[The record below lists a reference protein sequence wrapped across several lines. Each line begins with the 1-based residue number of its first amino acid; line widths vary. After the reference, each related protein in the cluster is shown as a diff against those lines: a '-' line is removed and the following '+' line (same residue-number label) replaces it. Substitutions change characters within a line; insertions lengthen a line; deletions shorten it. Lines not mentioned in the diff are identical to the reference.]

1 MDPGKKQRKAA
12 QAEAKRSEQALAAQ
26 TAATQ
31 QKQAEESKRQ
41 AALDADKQQRANLA
55 SNLLFGASDEALGSI
70 TGPQKKKTLG

>member
-12 QAEAKRSEQALAAQ
+12 QTEAKRSEKALATQ
-26 TAATQ
+26 MAATQ

-55 SNLLFGASDEALGSI
+55 SNLLFGGTEEAVGSI